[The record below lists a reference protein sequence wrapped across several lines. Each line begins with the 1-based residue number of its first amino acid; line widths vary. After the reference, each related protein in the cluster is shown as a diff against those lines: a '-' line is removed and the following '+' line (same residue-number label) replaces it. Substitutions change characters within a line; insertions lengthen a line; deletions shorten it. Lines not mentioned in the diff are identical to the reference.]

1 MKIRNYLIVKTNEVI
16 LVVLILLLCLSF
28 KAHSQIQTSSIF
40 NNGMVLQRGVDIPVT
55 GTGNAGAEVSVSING
70 ITSTGVV
77 DGDKKWKAIL
87 PPMEAGG
94 PFEMAIKSGDATKN
108 LTNVYVGDVWLA
120 SGQSNMEMTVSNAN
134 NGANEIA
141 SANNQMIRQ
150 FLIPK
155 TISKE
160 EKDILP
166 SGCTWTP
173 ATKAYVGNFTA
184 AGYYFAK
191 ALYADLNIPIGIINT
206 SYGGAR
212 IEAWM
217 SEEMLGYDEEDVILG
232 GGTYQERQPTVCYN
246 QMLKPLTGFPVKGFI
261 WYQGESNADNIED
274 ALEYGSLFKKM
285 ITEWRQLWGD
295 ENLPFIWV
303 QLPNFGEVYPN
314 PNSWDAWPQLRANQ
328 SRALVIPNTAEAV
341 TIDIG
346 DVDIHPKDKI
356 PLGERLA
363 LCARK
368 IAYNE
373 DIVYSGPRYKS
384 HYLNNDGKVVIKFD
398 HTGSGLITKN
408 STTGSITGFAYAGKD
423 GVLKW
428 ANASLS
434 GDSVIIENTDIEE
447 IRYAWEYNPAGVNLY
462 NAEGLPAAPFK
473 ISIKDP
479 GFVIK
484 AFDSSDSLL
493 ERGQTSVLSW
503 ETYGAAEVTLNGNI
517 VDAISGIRVL
527 PQDTTSYT
535 LKITDTN
542 NPANFLEKN
551 IIINVID
558 PLPTISI
565 RTDVGGITA
574 PGTEI
579 TLIADAAAPK
589 DRTVKQVDFYIDGN
603 PVGSDETK
611 PYEFKWTP
619 SQAGEFSYT
628 AKVTDNTDISITS
641 AASVIYVTKLKIVYY
656 EAESAT
662 YTGTGSVT
670 GSNQCSGKKYLDLK
684 SGWVLTFDNV
694 EVPETD
700 EYPLTIRYLL
710 NYESPKAQTLFINGV
725 NKGDITFTAPD
736 SKTWMSHVQNV
747 ALNKGTNTIALD
759 DSWGWMSFDYISIA
773 IEDTSTVTDTTNVSS
788 QSIKTK
794 NISIFCVP
802 NPADSFSTISYT
814 IHEPGNVKLE
824 LFDMTGKKV
833 KTITESFEKAGTHK
847 ITLDCHGLG
856 NKIYF
861 IKMESGGSTVTGKL
875 ILIK

>member
-1 MKIRNYLIVKTNEVI
+1 MKIRNYLIVKTSEII

-28 KAHSQIQTSSIF
+28 KAHSQVQTSNIF
-40 NNGMVLQRGVDIPVT
+40 NSGMVLQRGAEIPVT
-55 GTGNAGAEVSVSING
+55 GTGNAGSEVSVAING
-70 ITSTGVV
+70 ASSTGIV
-77 DGDKKWKAIL
+77 DNDKKWKVIL
-87 PPMEAGG
+87 PAMEAGG
-94 PFEMAIKSGDATKN
+94 PFEMVITSGDATKT

-150 FLIPK
+150 FQIPK

-160 EKDILP
+160 EKDVLP
-166 SGCTWTP
+166 SGCAWTP
-173 ATKAYVGNFTA
+173 ATKAFVGNFTA
-184 AGYYFAK
+184 TGYYFAK
-191 ALYADLNIPIGIINT
+191 ALYSDINVPVGIINT

-217 SEEMLGYDEEDVILG
+217 SEETLGYDEEDVVLA

-246 QMLKPLTGFPVKGFI
+246 QMLKPLAGFPIKGFI

-285 ITEWRQLWGD
+285 ITEWRKLWGN

-303 QLPNFGEVYPN
+303 QLPNFGEVYPE
-314 PNSWDAWPQLRANQ
+314 PNTWDAWPQLRANQ
-328 SRALVIPNTAEAV
+328 TRALALPNTAEAV

-356 PLGERLA
+356 PVGERLA

-384 HYLNNDGKVVIKFD
+384 HYLSNDGKVVVKFD
-398 HTGSGLITKN
+398 HTGSGLVAKN

-423 GVLKW
+423 GILKW
-428 ANASLS
+428 ANASLK
-434 GDSVIIENTDIEE
+434 GDSVIIENIGVEE
-447 IRYAWEYNPAGVNLY
+447 LRYAWEYNPAGVNLY

-473 ISIKDP
+473 ININDP

-484 AFDSSDSLL
+484 SFNASASLL

-503 ETYGAAEVTLNGNI
+503 ETYGAAEVTLNGSI
-517 VDAISGIRVL
+517 VDPISGIRVL
-527 PQDTTSYT
+527 PQDTTTYS
-535 LKITDTN
+535 LKITDIN
-542 NPANFLEKN
+542 NPSIILEKN
-551 IIINVID
+551 ITINVID

-579 TLIADAAAPK
+579 TLIADATAPK
-589 DRTVKQVDFYIDGN
+589 GRTVKQVDFYIDGKL
-603 PVGSDETK
+603 VGSDETK
-611 PYEFKWTP
+611 PYEAKWTP
-619 SQAGEFSYT
+619 SEAGEFSYT
-628 AKVTDNTDISITS
+628 AKVTDNTDISVTS
-641 AASVIYVTKLKIVYY
+641 ASSAIYVTKLKIVYY

-662 YTGTGSVT
+662 YTGTGSVV
-670 GSNQCSGKKYLDLK
+670 SNNKCSGKKYLDLQ

-700 EYPLTIRYLL
+700 EYSLTIRYLL
-710 NYESPKAQTLFINGV
+710 NYQSPKAQTLFINGV
-725 NKGDITFTAPD
+725 NKGDINFTAPNTT
-736 SKTWMSHVQNV
+736 TWMSLVMNV
-747 ALNKGTNTIALD
+747 NLNKGLNTIALD
-759 DSWGWMSFDYISIA
+759 DSWGWMSFDYIAIA
-773 IEDTSTVTDTTNVSS
+773 IEDTSTVTDTTNVSVNS
-788 QSIKTK
+788 LRNE
-794 NISIFCVP
+794 NISLNCMP

-814 IHEPGNVKLE
+814 ISNPGSVKLE
-824 LFDMTGKKV
+824 LFDITGRKV
-833 KTITESFEKAGTHK
+833 KTISESFKKAGSHK

-856 NKIYF
+856 NNIYF
-861 IKMESGGSTVTGKL
+861 IKMEAGGVYRTSKL